1 MQTLATPT
9 DSLEG
14 IDVVLF
20 LVDAAEELDRDRT
33 LLVAGRARM
42 RGILVAGVLV
52 DDGACKR
59 SAALAILRE
68 ATDMLM
74 IVRDRASID
83 SIVRA
88 LR

>member
-1 MQTLATPT
+1 MQTLTAPT
-9 DSLEG
+9 DSLEE

-20 LVDAAEELDRDRT
+20 LADAAEGLDRERT

-42 RGILVAGVLV
+42 RGILVAGALV
-52 DDGACKR
+52 DDGVGEP
-59 SAALAILRE
+59 SDALAILRE

-83 SIVRA
+83 SIVQA